1 MIPEELE
8 KRVQEAK
15 KEVRGQGEGG
25 RGNVR
30 VSGHEGEHAGQR
42 PGTCLCVGERR
53 GPLRVDGGS
62 SSTGAHLRTSF
73 FEGTVPLPT
82 VLIDC

>member
-42 PGTCLCVGERR
+42 PGPPHPT
-53 GPLRVDGGS
+53 PLGCHRALVWSIVSYLQMFCG
-62 SSTGAHLRTSF
+62 
-73 FEGTVPLPT
+73 
-82 VLIDC
+82 VL